1 VETEPAVLAPPASPL
16 RPPAVALLIPA
27 AGLGR
32 RMGTSQRKVFLEL
45 AGKPVLFHT
54 LDRFLSFRDR
64 ILQTIVLFHPD
75 DLASAERDLGPTL
88 RAAYGVTDIIGGGA
102 RRQDSVRAGLA
113 RVGNEAVLVA
123 IHDGVRPFVSR
134 AAVAAVLDAAEQVGA
149 AIVAAPMKPT
159 VKRVADR
166 RIVATVDRRDL
177 WGAQTPQVF
186 RRDLILD
193 AYAAAERDGLHVT
206 DDASA
211 VEHLGHPVA
220 IVPGSDLNLKITTPE
235 DLDLA
240 RAILAAG
247 LAPA

>member
-1 VETEPAVLAPPASPL
+1 
-16 RPPAVALLIPA
+16 
-27 AGLGR
+27 
-32 RMGTSQRKVFLEL
+32 MGTAERKVFLEL
-45 AGKPVLFHT
+45 AGRPLLFHT
-54 LDRFLSFRDR
+54 LDRFLPFRGR
-64 ILQTIVLFHPD
+64 IVQTIVLFHPD
-75 DLASAERDLGPTL
+75 DLASAERDLGATL
-88 RAAYGVTDIIGGGA
+88 RTAYHVTDLVAGGE

-113 RVGNEAVLVA
+113 RVGDQAALVA
-123 IHDGVRPFVSR
+123 IHDGVRPFVPS
-134 AAVAAVLDAAEQVGA
+134 AAVAAAFDAAEQVGA
-149 AIVAAPMKPT
+149 AIVATPMKPT

-186 RRDLILD
+186 RRELILD
-193 AYAAAERDGLHVT
+193 AYAAAEREGLDVT
-206 DDASA
+206 DDASL

-247 LAPA
+247 LAPP